1 MPYIVTTKRKCDSCW
16 DGRPKWAGTMPAPPC
31 GACGGS
37 GESVSRRAVATLEE
51 AQDHIYSVCAEGET
65 DDEIIADEIDRMPEQ
80 GGTITLPDGTV
91 IEVEQTMWADLIAE
105 AAGASGVTEGMD
117 AAETQQRIL
126 DAYNA
131 RQA

>member
-1 MPYIVTTKRKCDSCW
+1 MPYIVTTR
-16 DGRPKWAGTMPAPPC
+16 RPDRSYDHEVLGEDR
-31 GACGGS
+31 GG
-37 GESVSRRAVATLEE
+37 VSRHAVATLEE

-91 IEVEQTMWADLIAE
+91 IEVEQTRWIDLIH
-105 AAGASGVTEGMD
+105 ASTATTD
-117 AAETQQRIL
+117 SSDQAIL